1 LRGEDCAYED
11 KKWRTKDHLRS
22 EIERLRAEERRCHGV
37 LRALAGNDPKR
48 WDKVLGRM
56 RAGEPPETIAEWIL
70 VHSSKCSSET
80 SSRSPR
86 TFSNDTKARHNQD
99 AQATLGIESRST
111 PGRYRA
117 SSFAG
122 PSPDYP
128 AASASQARRPS
139 FNPRLS
145 LFPSVMYIPP
155 PDVPRRQHFPPP
167 DSLTDPIPHTW
178 TKVTSD
184 IGFVQQLL
192 ARFFASSLPCLSLVS
207 QRHFMQDF
215 REGNPR
221 YCSEALVN
229 AVLGMACK
237 VTTETSQ
244 LVSRFSYGDAFLGE
258 AKRLL
263 AQENGRGDL
272 PYTQTL
278 GVLALAEISQGNE
291 EEANDLARESVRIS
305 VRFLLQTQQRDQI
318 HDDDFRTVRALA
330 YCGSFSLVR

>member
-1 LRGEDCAYED
+1 MRGEDCAYED

-22 EIERLRAEERRCHGV
+22 EIERLRAEERRCHDI
-37 LRALAGNDPKR
+37 LRALAGNDSKR

-70 VHSSKCSSET
+70 AYSSKCPAET
-80 SSRSPR
+80 SSSPPR
-86 TFSNDTKARHNQD
+86 AFANDTTARHKQD
-99 AQATLGIESRST
+99 VQATLGVESTSAQRQS
-111 PGRYRA
+111 RA
-117 SSFAG
+117 SLAG
-122 PSPDYP
+122 PSPDGLT
-128 AASASQARRPS
+128 ANASQGRRSS

-145 LFPSVMYIPP
+145 LFPSAMCIPP

-167 DSLTDPIPHTW
+167 ESLVDPIPHTW

-184 IGFVQQLL
+184 TGFVQQLL
-192 ARFFASSLPCLSLVS
+192 ARFFASSLPYLSLVS
-207 QRHFMQDF
+207 QRHFMHDF

-237 VTTETSQ
+237 VATATSQ
-244 LVSRFSYGDAFLGE
+244 LVSRVSFGDAFVGE

-263 AQENGRGDL
+263 AQDKGRDDL
-272 PYTQTL
+272 PYTQAL
-278 GVLALAEISQGNE
+278 GVLALAEMAQGNE
-291 EEANDLARESVRIS
+291 EDASDLARESVRTC
-305 VRFLLQTQQRDQI
+305 VRFLLRTQQRDQP

>member
-22 EIERLRAEERRCHGV
+22 EIERLRAEERRCHGI

-70 VHSSKCSSET
+70 VHSSKSSSET

-86 TFSNDTKARHNQD
+86 AFSNDTNARHKQD
-99 AQATLGIESRST
+99 AQATLGTENRSA
-111 PGRYRA
+111 PGQYKA
-117 SSFAG
+117 SLAD
-122 PSPDYP
+122 PLPDYL
-128 AASASQARRPS
+128 AANTSRARRPS

-145 LFPSVMYIPP
+145 LFPSAMCIPP

-167 DSLTDPIPHTW
+167 ENLADPIPHTW

-184 IGFVQQLL
+184 TGFVQQLL
-192 ARFFASSLPCLSLVS
+192 AKFFSSSLPCLSLVS

-237 VTTETSQ
+237 IATTASQ
-244 LVSRFSYGDAFLGE
+244 LVSRVSFGDAFVGE

-263 AQENGRGDL
+263 AREKGRGDL

-278 GVLALAEISQGNE
+278 GVLALAEIAQGNE
-291 EEANDLARESVRIS
+291 DEANDLARESVRTS
-305 VRFLLQTQQRDQI
+305 VRFLLQTQQQDQS